1 VQAFERGSDSARSG
15 RLDRKIVGAQDW
27 ASPDMTAYINSL
39 LNEK

>member
-1 VQAFERGSDSARSG
+1 MYPDTYVITRSG

-27 ASPDMTAYINSL
+27 TGPDMTAYINSL